1 MIYKDAFEKLRT
13 EIQFALTD
21 YEERQNEANDIKSC
35 IYQSAKKLDNAELFY
50 KDIVAIINDTEGWE
64 LEYEEDWHK
73 KVHGDKK

>member
-21 YEERQNEANDIKSC
+21 YEEMSDRVQEQI
-35 IYQSAKKLDNAELFY
+35 IPLRELY
-50 KDIVAIINDTEGWE
+50 HAIVDIINDSEGWE

-73 KVHGDKK
+73 RMYGDKK